1 VIWRALKPSRAEAAA
16 ALGSAVLFALAFPP
30 LHLVVPVFV
39 CLVPL
44 AVFVARATNTA
55 SSARVGFWFA
65 LLAFG
70 STLYWIAVALLLFT
84 KLAILAYIATV
95 LCLGAIYGATLAIL
109 SSARRRTGWPMALL
123 LPPLWV
129 ASEMLLMHLG
139 DISFPWLP
147 LALGVA
153 RAPHLAQLADLSGE
167 HGLSAWIAV
176 INGLLADAVLARR
189 SWPAAARRV
198 GLAVA
203 CGLALYGYGAWR
215 LATTTT
221 RPLAPIMAVQPN
233 IPEDEKMQDMM
244 RARAMSILLDR
255 TRAGLAAGPRPA
267 LIVWPETALPD
278 FLSNHADW
286 PDSIR
291 ALAAATHTPLLFGVV
306 DAQFYTATTYDYYN
320 AAMLADSTGRL
331 GTQAPYR
338 KEFLVPIVERVPF
351 VNPRWFAG
359 LKYFGG
365 FGRGGH
371 PVPFRLPFG
380 SVGVVICYESIFG
393 DLFRFYRQE
402 GADVVL
408 NITNDAWFGETN
420 APYQHVAHLRLRAI
434 ENRIGVVQIAN
445 TGISEYVDPLGRVHG
460 QTALSVPAAAVYDV
474 ATTSVHT
481 LYDAWGDWIGYLSV
495 AITLACLG
503 AAVTKRRSPL
513 AQPTDELQ
521 RTA

>member
-1 VIWRALKPSRAEAAA
+1 VKLALRPSRTEASA
-16 ALGSAVLFALAFPP
+16 ALASAVLFALSFPP

-44 AVFVARATNTA
+44 AVFVVRCDRPGSA
-55 SSARVGFWFA
+55 ARVGFWFA

-95 LCLGAIYGATLAIL
+95 LCLGGIYAAALAIL
-109 SSARRRTGWPMALL
+109 WHARRLTGWPMAVL
-123 LPPLWV
+123 LPPVWV

-139 DISFPWLP
+139 DIAFPWLP
-147 LALGVA
+147 LALGVSHS
-153 RAPHLAQLADLSGE
+153 PHLAQLADVSGE
-167 HGLSAWIAV
+167 HGLSALIAI
-176 INGLLADAVLARR
+176 INGVVADAWLLRQRWRVGV
-189 SWPAAARRV
+189 AAALV
-198 GLAVA
+198 VV
-203 CGLALYGYGAWR
+203 LYAYGSWR
-215 LATTTT
+215 LATTPL
-221 RPLAPIMAVQPN
+221 RPLAPILAVQPN
-233 IPEDEKMQDMM
+233 IPEDEKMQEAL
-244 RARAMSILLDR
+244 RTRFIGILMNE
-255 TRAGLAAGPRPA
+255 TRAGLHGPKPG

-291 ALAAATHTPLLFGVV
+291 TLAVTSRTPLLFGVI
-306 DAQFYTATTYDYYN
+306 DLQWYPNKTYDFYN
-320 AAMLADSTGRL
+320 AALLADSTGAI
-331 GTQAPYR
+331 TDQAPYR

-365 FGRGGH
+365 FGRGEH

-380 SVGVVICYESIFG
+380 KVGVVICYESIFG
-393 DLFRFYRQE
+393 DLFREYRQK
-402 GADVVL
+402 GADAIL

-434 ENRIGVVQIAN
+434 ENRVGVVQVAN
-445 TGISEYVDPLGRVHG
+445 TGISEYVDPLGRVHA
-460 QTALSVPAAAVYDV
+460 QTALSVPAATVYDV
-474 ATTSVHT
+474 ETTAVHT

-495 AITLACLG
+495 IVTLAFLI
-503 AAVTKRRSPL
+503 ASFQRRT
-513 AQPTDELQ
+513 ARQ
-521 RTA
+521 RTP